1 MRLSWL
7 LLIAAP
13 LVTPLVTLAQ
23 TPDRGVLQ
31 LSLKRAVELAAAPE
45 GNAKIQLSG
54 ESLTQARARSAQAR
68 GALLP
73 DFSAAWSKQSRTM
86 NLAANGL
93 SFNSFLSGLIPSGF
107 SFPSFVGPFNT
118 MDARVSGS
126 QVLFD
131 VAAYRRFQ
139 ASKAGIS
146 AARSDV
152 SAAEEQVAALVA
164 RAYLSAIRADADLE
178 TAKANVTL
186 SQATLTQTENQK
198 AAGTGT
204 GIEIT
209 RAKVQLAN
217 DRQRLLVAQNA
228 LHGANLQLLRAVGLR
243 LDTEIEL
250 TEKLKYAPVDEVT
263 LEQAKQQALKQRA
276 DLQAQQ
282 DREANARLSADAT
295 KMERLPT
302 VAAMGDYGTSGSG
315 FDKSGPTRTY
325 GIAVKIPIFDGG
337 RRDARRVE
345 TASQYRAE
353 KIRSKD
359 LKEQIELDVR
369 LALDG
374 LHSADEQVT
383 VAKEG
388 LDLAENELTQARRRY
403 EAGITNSLEVTDAQ
417 TRLERA
423 RDNQT
428 TALYSYNLARI
439 DLAQAMGRVRDL
451 IR

>member
-228 LHGANLQLLRAVGLR
+228 LRSANLQLLRAVGLR

-250 TEKLKYAPVDEVT
+250 TEKLKYAPVDEVA

-302 VAAMGDYGTSGSG
+302 VAAMGDYGLSGSG

-374 LHSADEQVT
+374 LHSADEQVK